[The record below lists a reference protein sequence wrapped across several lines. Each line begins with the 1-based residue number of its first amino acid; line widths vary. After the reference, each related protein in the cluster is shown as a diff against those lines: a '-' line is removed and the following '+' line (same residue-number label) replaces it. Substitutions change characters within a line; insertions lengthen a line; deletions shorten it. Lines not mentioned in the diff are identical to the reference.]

1 MWLRTATRRFT
12 SWISES
18 LAMKISVSTAILL
31 SAFCLGVS
39 QTHAQT
45 IKKWVDEEGVTH
57 YSDREPV
64 NDGAEVRDIE
74 IQPEELDD
82 FESDKVNERINRQLQ
97 QMQEDREAR
106 EREAE
111 AAEKARAAEES
122 LRREPI
128 VGEEKKKNKDR
139 DRNYRGPFPK
149 PLPGPFPEKYPRPG
163 SLNPPGS

>member
-64 NDGAEVRDIE
+64 NEGAEVRDIE
-74 IQPEELDD
+74 IQPEELGD
-82 FESDKVNERINRQLQ
+82 FESDKVNERINP
-97 QMQEDREAR
+97 M
-106 EREAE
+106 
-111 AAEKARAAEES
+111 
-122 LRREPI
+122 LRP
-128 VGEEKKKNKDR
+128 
-139 DRNYRGPFPK
+139 
-149 PLPGPFPEKYPRPG
+149 
-163 SLNPPGS
+163 